1 MSEIKLQYMTPRPY
15 YEQSRDFQFIGRLFD
30 IVLNSVKTNADMMY
44 NLPLSADTDERLADL
59 MALTLGFELKHSY
72 PAKQLKAVC
81 SVLPTIMRQKG
92 SVKAIET
99 AVRAILGA
107 EGVKGAWKCDADPK
121 TAKATIIVPS
131 QLSDLRL
138 LRDLLDYV
146 LPAGMDCEL
155 CKMNFTVSEA
165 STLVGTYDEVRKRW
179 IRHKSIATVARE
191 EPHIYRDDNELES
204 GYAMLGEIAGSI
216 EDADVVKKGDSENA

>member
-30 IVLNSVKTNADMMY
+30 IILNSVKTNADMIY
-44 NLPLSADTDERLADL
+44 NLPLSADVDERLMDL

-72 PAKQLKAVC
+72 PAKQLKAIC

-92 SVKAIET
+92 SAKAIET
-99 AVRAILGA
+99 AVKAILGA
-107 EGVKGAWKCDADPK
+107 EGVKGAWKCDVD
-121 TAKATIIVPS
+121 AKKAKVTVIVPS

-165 STLVGTYDEVRKRW
+165 STLIGTYDKVKRRW
-179 IRHKSIATVARE
+179 IKHKSIATVAHD
-191 EPHIYRDDNELES
+191 EPHVYRDDNERES
-204 GYAMLGEIAGSI
+204 GYTMLGEITSSI
-216 EDADVVKKGDSENA
+216 EDRDMTKDGSDNA